1 MKHNLKFVCFLLI
14 GGFLATVSCQKDDD
28 ALENSNQYNIPSIET
43 AKAYFNDNINLSSL
57 GSSSLRNGESLL
69 NSDWDL
75 SKAKK
80 YKDEPQESLD
90 ILYTPIYL
98 PTAGKAKSFVGS
110 VEVNNEMQ
118 SKLFIL
124 LYKQAENSG
133 AFSGFMMIY
142 NLDGQ
147 IEYSYEYTD
156 GQRVAE
162 GLPSLVNSTLNRT
175 NDGDCESPFDSIGC
189 LIDWVG
195 GDWFGINGFIEN
207 DLVEIIAVGDSNT
220 GGGPFDDSSFGNPG
234 FSIPALD
241 DSTAGANGNIE
252 EPWWLDNTVSANA
265 LSIIMALELEHVA
278 LPEADWLLNQAS
290 QEQLTSIA
298 NFLNANRSKDKNT
311 SPDGIE
317 NDGLNPNQ
325 MTEISQEALDFAI
338 SMINF
343 LMNNPSISFEHN
355 SSNDI
360 NTNTLNFGSFD
371 EFEDYY
377 DNLNGNSY
385 TTMSS
390 TFQDGSIRRD
400 VHSLEFNSF
409 PQADLVTTVKIAIP
423 NNNNTLEN
431 LNVINARTILE
442 GNNTFFDWTQLD
454 SEDPDDSDG
463 ILVEINED
471 LNRVKIS
478 IEGEMLVGLNISN
491 YPIRFRHLIT
501 VVITY
506 DYSTAEINENYCYWH
521 NTNN

>member
-1 MKHNLKFVCFLLI
+1 MRHHFKIVCVLFI
-14 GGFLATVSCQKDDD
+14 GGLLATLSCQNDDEI
-28 ALENSNQYNIPSIET
+28 AKKMNQYKTPSIEM
-43 AKAYFNDNINLSSL
+43 AKAHFNDNIDLSSFDTHL
-57 GSSSLRNGESLL
+57 SFRNDSPSL
-69 NSDWDL
+69 NSDWDR

-80 YKDEPQESLD
+80 YKDELQQPID

-110 VEVNNEMQ
+110 LEINGEIQ
-118 SKLFIL
+118 SKIFVL
-124 LYKQAENSG
+124 LYKQTDNRG
-133 AFSGFMMIY
+133 AFSGFMLIY
-142 NLDGQ
+142 NLDAQ

-162 GLPSLVNSTLNRT
+162 GLPSLSSNALNRN
-175 NDGDCESPFDSIGC
+175 NDDCESPLDSLGC
-189 LIDWVG
+189 LIDWIG

-207 DLVEIIAVGDSNT
+207 DVVEIIAVGDSST
-220 GGGPFDDSSFGNPG
+220 GGPISDSSFSNPG

-241 DSTAGANGNIE
+241 DGIAGVNGTIE
-252 EPWWLDNTVSANA
+252 APWWLDNTVSANP
-265 LSIIMALELEHVA
+265 LSIIMALELAHVA
-278 LPEADWLLNQAS
+278 LPEAEWLLNEAS
-290 QEQLTSIA
+290 QEQLTAIA
-298 NFLNANRSKDKNT
+298 DFLNAHRSKDKGTAPN
-311 SPDGIE
+311 SIE
-317 NDGLNPNQ
+317 NDGLNPDQ
-325 MTEISQEALDFAI
+325 MTEISQEALDFAV

-360 NTNTLNFGSFD
+360 NTNSLSFGSFD

-377 DNLNGNSY
+377 DNLNGNNY

-409 PQADLVTTVKIAIP
+409 PQADLVTTVKIMIP
-423 NNNNTLEN
+423 NDNNTLEN

-521 NTNN
+521 NTTN